1 MKKKLKLNCVNEALN
16 RDELRMIKGGGS
28 GGYQCEWLFQSC
40 YFLGRTG
47 TCHQDQW
54 GEFYCKTW

>member
-28 GGYQCEWLFQSC
+28 GGYQCTFVFQPC
-40 YFLGRTG
+40 YFLGRSG
-47 TCHQDQW
+47 TC
-54 GEFYCKTW
+54 Y